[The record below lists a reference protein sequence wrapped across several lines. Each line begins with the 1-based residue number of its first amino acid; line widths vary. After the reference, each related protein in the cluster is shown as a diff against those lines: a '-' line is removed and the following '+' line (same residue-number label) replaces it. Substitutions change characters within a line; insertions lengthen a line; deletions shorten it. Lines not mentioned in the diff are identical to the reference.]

1 MNRVEYPARL
11 GPGTE
16 CSHSSEPAGASAL
29 LVLRSL
35 VRHQQYQTATH
46 KKKKDNKVHI
56 HCMVATGPYI
66 TLCL

>member
-35 VRHQQYQTATH
+35 VRHRQYQTATH
-46 KKKKDNKVHI
+46 KKR
-56 HCMVATGPYI
+56 
-66 TLCL
+66 